1 MYQPVDNFY
10 LSFPS
15 SVLVVG
21 PSCSGKTTLVTK
33 SLANW
38 GSNICPSRPKLRRV
52 IIYYETWQ
60 KLYREIRDEILP
72 QHESCEVF
80 FFQEAPNENNMSVIG
95 PLGDDE
101 AQVVIV
107 DDLQN
112 KLGRKDNCIEKLF
125 TIVSHH
131 ACNGAGAQCW
141 FLAQDLQ
148 AGGDSMRTVRKNST
162 YMFLMPAI
170 MNGNSLETLQ
180 RSLFYRQSN
189 FLPSVANHMFLQ
201 RHSDYILIDN
211 SPVAIRGNNFRLRCG
226 LFDDEPEKL
235 VYNPK

>member
-1 MYQPVDNFY
+1 MYEKVENFY

-33 SLANW
+33 ALANW
-38 GSNICPSRPKLRRV
+38 GTNVCPSNPKLKRV

-60 KLYREIRDEILP
+60 KMYRDIRDEILP
-72 QHESCEVF
+72 DGCEVF
-80 FFQEAPNENNMSVIG
+80 FFQEAPNENNMSVLG
-95 PLGDDE
+95 PLADDE
-101 AQVVIV
+101 AQVIIV
-107 DDLQN
+107 DDLQS
-112 KLGRKDNCIEKLF
+112 KLGHKNSCIEKLF
-125 TIVSHH
+125 TITSHH

-148 AGGDSMRTVRKNST
+148 AGGDSMRTIRKNAT

-170 MNGNSLETLQ
+170 MNGNTLETLQ
-180 RSLFYRQSN
+180 RSLFYHCPG

-201 RHSDYILIDN
+201 HHSNYILLDN
-211 SPVAIRGNNFRLRCG
+211 SPLAIRGNKFRLRCG
-226 LFDDEPEKL
+226 LFDDELEKL